1 MNDNKLEFNNKSMY
15 MIKTVLSFGTN
26 ICQHMYGAIENIFS
40 NWCDEGHDSVSLHTF
55 PTFTRVTCNGFAI
68 TDLFILF
75 INKHNNWLQC
85 VFNNSFTRKIIIK
98 NDVNTHNAILQ
109 SCDDRAKFSPENEI
123 KRDSS
128 LSYADKKKVLV
139 ISMRQM
145 KYFFFSFFHLF
156 IYPNFFHRE
165 KSLHWFADLYETH
178 IAWPLHIIRTIHL
191 SQLKSI

>member
-1 MNDNKLEFNNKSMY
+1 MMVF
-15 MIKTVLSFGTN
+15 VL
-26 ICQHMYGAIENIFS
+26 Y
-40 NWCDEGHDSVSLHTF
+40 SLHTF

-145 KYFFFSFFHLF
+145 KWYFSEPQPF
-156 IYPNFFHRE
+156 YRAE
-165 KSLHWFADLYETH
+165 
-178 IAWPLHIIRTIHL
+178 RTIQDSL
-191 SQLKSI
+191 SLPIADNAFYW